1 MAIDQNKIKKAAQK
15 AVDRGQYDKAIHL
28 LQKLIGRNTRDTR
41 TLLKIGD
48 LQRRKGDDRDA
59 AKTLREVGEIY
70 TEQGFFLK
78 AVAVY
83 KQVLKLTPNDIDVK
97 LRLAEMYERLELV
110 TEALATYEETVTLYA
125 RDGNV
130 VKVLE
135 TLERMVKL
143 DPDNVVVRIKYA
155 EALSRDG
162 RSSAAATQFE
172 KSGELLQ
179 AQGRHEDFMKVGERL
194 LYHRPDDIVLARKLA
209 TMYLERSDPKRALA
223 KLQTCFRANASDVET
238 LALLADAF
246 EQLHQVPKAISVYR
260 EIARIQGERG
270 EEIDR
275 DRALRRI
282 MSLAPTDALA
292 RETLAE
298 IEARAAARTSDHL
311 TIPAPGVYEP
321 PDEASE
327 PVIEVRAAAVSD
339 LPPEPEEVLSDPAA
353 AAWTRAPA
361 ALSDY
366 ADYDGGEDD
375 EDDLDVPSDPAA
387 AAWTR
392 APAAL
397 SDYEGD
403 DDELELSSHPAGD
416 ALDDLE
422 PDADEGVLFLAEDE
436 DDSVLFVADDGQLA
450 AEADDDGD
458 ESAREG
464 GAPAQRPPPVHDAAR
479 AAALEAASASDEDDD
494 EGPGEML
501 RITLPPIAELEAL
514 AADEADGGETL
525 EGLPVTTVPQ
535 PANGHAAHLD
545 PHVRAALRS
554 VSPSDFEQAE
564 VRELSDEE
572 RRAEENRLQ
581 ERPATEVEEALDEA
595 DFFAARGLYGEARET
610 LRELLESRPAH
621 ALLLDKLDEIDELAK
636 TDAEAGYEDVE
647 LVADALGQDFEQDV
661 SGANPQPEGAD
672 ELDVEQVFAE
682 FKTEIRAQVSPD
694 DTSTHF
700 DLGIAYREMGLYDDA
715 IEQFEMAAASREHEP
730 MCRLMVGLCEL
741 DRGDAAAAIR
751 SLEAGLDAE
760 AITPTESLGLR
771 YEIGVIYENQGDAAN
786 AARYF
791 RAVAK
796 VDPAFRDVRAKLER
810 LEAGA
815 PAM

>member
-366 ADYDGGEDD
+366 ADYDGGDLAIDSAGAEDFVKLPAGSLILYPATSLHRVTKVTRGARIACVGWIKSRVRSA
-375 EDDLDVPSDPAA
+375 EQRALLFDLD
-387 AAWTR
+387 R
-392 APAAL
+392 I
-397 SDYEGD
+397 G
-403 DDELELSSHPAGD
+403 
-416 ALDDLE
+416 
-422 PDADEGVLFLAEDE
+422 AD
-436 DDSVLFVADDGQLA
+436 LA
-450 AEADDDGD
+450 AVGPASSAMGD
-458 ESAREG
+458 IRDRLANVRNNLL
-464 GAPAQRPPPVHDAAR
+464 RR
-479 AAALEAASASDEDDD
+479 W
-494 EGPGEML
+494 GE
-501 RITLPPIAELEAL
+501 
-514 AADEADGGETL
+514 
-525 EGLPVTTVPQ
+525 
-535 PANGHAAHLD
+535 
-545 PHVRAALRS
+545 
-554 VSPSDFEQAE
+554 
-564 VRELSDEE
+564 
-572 RRAEENRLQ
+572 
-581 ERPATEVEEALDEA
+581 
-595 DFFAARGLYGEARET
+595 
-610 LRELLESRPAH
+610 
-621 ALLLDKLDEIDELAK
+621 
-636 TDAEAGYEDVE
+636 
-647 LVADALGQDFEQDV
+647 
-661 SGANPQPEGAD
+661 
-672 ELDVEQVFAE
+672 
-682 FKTEIRAQVSPD
+682 
-694 DTSTHF
+694 
-700 DLGIAYREMGLYDDA
+700 
-715 IEQFEMAAASREHEP
+715 
-730 MCRLMVGLCEL
+730 
-741 DRGDAAAAIR
+741 
-751 SLEAGLDAE
+751 
-760 AITPTESLGLR
+760 
-771 YEIGVIYENQGDAAN
+771 
-786 AARYF
+786 
-791 RAVAK
+791 
-796 VDPAFRDVRAKLER
+796 
-810 LEAGA
+810 
-815 PAM
+815 